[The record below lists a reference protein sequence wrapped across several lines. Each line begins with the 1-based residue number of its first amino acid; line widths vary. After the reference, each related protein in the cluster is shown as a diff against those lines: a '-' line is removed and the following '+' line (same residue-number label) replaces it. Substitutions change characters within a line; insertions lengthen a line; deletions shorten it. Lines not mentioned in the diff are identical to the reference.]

1 MKKSLNAWKKIAARF
16 VKNKKPSETLEMA
29 LIKAKHVQSL
39 RSLQSKRSKRP
50 VRSLRSK
57 RSKRP
62 LKSLRSLRS
71 KRPVRSKRPLKTVRV
86 ARKAKTNMH
95 KKTRRMY

>member
-29 LIKAKHVQSL
+29 LIKAKNVQSL
-39 RSLQSKRSKRP
+39 
-50 VRSLRSK
+50 

-62 LKSLRSLRS
+62 LKSLRSKRPLKSLRS
-71 KRPVRSKRPLKTVRV
+71 KRPAQSKRLLQ
-86 ARKAKTNMH
+86 KAKTRMH
-95 KKTRRMY
+95 KKTRRMH

>member
-50 VRSLRSK
+50 VQ
-57 RSKRP
+57 
-62 LKSLRSLRS
+62 
-71 KRPVRSKRPLKTVRV
+71 SKRPLKTVRV
-86 ARKAKTNMH
+86 ARKAKIHMQ

>member
-39 RSLQSKRSKRP
+39 RS
-50 VRSLRSK
+50 
-57 RSKRP
+57 KRP
-62 LKSLRSLRS
+62 LQSLRSLRS
-71 KRPVRSKRPLKTVRV
+71 KRPLR
-86 ARKAKTNMH
+86 KTNTNMQ

>member
-39 RSLQSKRSKRP
+39 RSLQSKR
-50 VRSLRSK
+50 
-57 RSKRP
+57 P
-62 LKSLRSLRS
+62 LKSLRSLQ
-71 KRPVRSKRPLKTVRV
+71 SKRPLKSKRPL
-86 ARKAKTNMH
+86 RKTNTNMQ
-95 KKTRRMY
+95 KKTRRMYY

>member
-50 VRSLRSK
+50 LKSLRSLQSK

-62 LKSLRSLRS
+62 
-71 KRPVRSKRPLKTVRV
+71 VQSKRPLKTVRV
-86 ARKAKTNMH
+86 ARKANTSMQ
-95 KKTRRMY
+95 KKTRRMH